1 MDSRMT
7 DVDVATIL
15 NGPPPR
21 TPEQA
26 TAAFRKALEELCET
40 QSGLALRMQR
50 LGDRRPLDTILRGIQ
65 RMASG
70 ETRVSGEMLVILEM
84 MNRERQRAKYEASK
98 LPWANVANGCVTTK
112 TRDFTIS
119 LSPQSRG
126 RWLVN
131 LVHVDGYSPPWPAW
145 QSYLDEAK
153 IKSLLCLD
161 DALADM
167 QYHQQW
173 AKADQAKTNEVAT

>member
-1 MDSRMT
+1 MPPQCLKLQDADDGRRYRNLAKRPSAT
-7 DVDVATIL
+7 DTRAGDGSLPKGA
-15 NGPPPR
+15 R
-21 TPEQA
+21 
-26 TAAFRKALEELCET
+26 
-40 QSGLALRMQR
+40 R

-84 MNRERQRAKYEASK
+84 MNRERQRARYEASV
-98 LPWANVANGCVTTK
+98 LPWVTVANGCVTTK

-145 QSYLDEAK
+145 QSNLDEAK

-161 DALADM
+161 DALADL
-167 QYHQQW
+167 QYHRQW
-173 AKADQAKTNEVAT
+173 AAA

>member
-1 MDSRMT
+1 MT
-7 DVDVATIL
+7 DADIATLL
-15 NGPPPR
+15 NGPPPP

-26 TAAFRKALEELCET
+26 MAAFRKALEDLCET
-40 QSGLALRMQR
+40 QSGLALRMHR

-84 MNRERQRAKYEASK
+84 MNRERQRARYEASK
-98 LPWANVANGCVTTK
+98 LPWATVANGCVTTK

-119 LSPQSRG
+119 LLPQSRG

-145 QSYLDEAK
+145 QSNLDEAK
-153 IKSLLCLD
+153 IKALLCLD
-161 DALADM
+161 DALADL
-167 QYHQQW
+167 QYHRQW
-173 AKADQAKTNEVAT
+173 AAAESSQVNEVVT

>member
-1 MDSRMT
+1 MERGMT
-7 DVDVATIL
+7 DTEIATLI
-15 NGPPPR
+15 NGPPQ

-26 TAAFRKALEELCET
+26 TAAFRKALDDLGET
-40 QSGLALRMQR
+40 QSRFAVRMRR
-50 LGDRRPLDTILRGIQ
+50 LGDRRPIDTILRSIQ

-70 ETRVSGEMLVILEM
+70 ETRVSGEMQVIVQM
-84 MNRERQRAKYEASK
+84 MDRDRQRAKYEAAR
-98 LPWANVANGCVTTK
+98 LPWSSVANGCVTTK

-131 LVHVDGYSPPWPAW
+131 LVHVDGYSPPWPEW
-145 QSYLDEAK
+145 QPSLEEAK

-161 DALADM
+161 EALATLE
-167 QYHQQW
+167 YHKQW
-173 AKADQAKTNEVAT
+173 VEADQVSQKK